1 MAQSRLL
8 VILTAC
14 ALVTIASAAAEDPPH
29 SCDPLPP
36 GTYSQFVAQVVA
48 GACPD
53 YHDAVA
59 AGLDVREEPTEAFEA
74 CWREYVAPRRITSA
88 EAREMER
95 TFPVEPPPDPPRT
108 DNLPRFS
115 TDSIPPEIYRRFR
128 DTVILAG
135 KCQAYEDAQA
145 PVIAQ
150 ARKWKPC
157 DPPIT
162 YPPEM
167 LTEMNDALDAC
178 FRDFIAP
185 HL

>member
-1 MAQSRLL
+1 MKR
-8 VILTAC
+8 VILLAA
-14 ALVTIASAAAEDPPH
+14 ALAAGIAGADAEDPPH

-48 GACPD
+48 GKCAD
-53 YHDAVA
+53 YNDAVA
-59 AGLDVREEPTEAFEA
+59 AGLDVMEEQTEAFEA

-95 TFPVEPPPDPPRT
+95 TYPIEPLPDPPRT

-115 TDSIPPEIYRRFR
+115 TDPIPQEIYQRFR

-135 KCQAYEDAQA
+135 KCEAYERAQA
-145 PVIAQ
+145 PVTAQ
-150 ARKWKPC
+150 ARAWKPC
-157 DPPIT
+157 DPPVAVS
-162 YPPEM
+162 PEIAA
-167 LTEMNDALDAC
+167 ESKAALDDC